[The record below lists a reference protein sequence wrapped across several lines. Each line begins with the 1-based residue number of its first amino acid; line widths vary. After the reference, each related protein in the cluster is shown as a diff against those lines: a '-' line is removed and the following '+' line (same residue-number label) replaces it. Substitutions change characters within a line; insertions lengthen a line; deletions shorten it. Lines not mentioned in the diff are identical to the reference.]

1 MIRPEDAQFH
11 PPTTDDPLWA
21 ETNYFGLYAG
31 QDTYRPLNIG
41 LYALFREP
49 LGVVGS
55 TVSVNSRRVTQPW
68 AADYWDAWQHLAV
81 PRPADLLDYTLAN
94 GLRVRCP
101 EPNKVWDVDYSDP
114 AAGLELHFRL
124 TALMEPYDIND
135 PAMDPMAAAR
145 DMDKTWGHAYAGH
158 FDLTGRYEGEI
169 ILRGARTPIDCVS
182 TMDHS
187 WGIRAERQTSR
198 LSWQHAHFSP
208 DLAIHVIC
216 DFGTDAGP
224 DAPSHQTM
232 THGYVLD
239 HGKVHGLKAGG
250 GTTERRG
257 FYPERIHLSLTD
269 SADRTWELDGEA
281 LTTFPW
287 LAWPGTVGHN
297 ALLRWTVSGAD
308 TGRQVGYGECMDF
321 VGLGEL
327 GAVHHRRNGAP
338 GG

>member
-1 MIRPEDAQFH
+1 VIRPEDAQFH

-31 QDTYRPLNIG
+31 QDTDQPMNIG
-41 LYALFREP
+41 VYGLFREP

-55 TVSVNSRRVTQPW
+55 NVSVNSRRVTLPW
-68 AADYWDAWQHLAV
+68 AADYWDTWQHVSV
-81 PRPADLLDYTLAN
+81 PQPPNLLDYQLAN
-94 GLRVRCP
+94 GLRVRCT
-101 EPNKVWDVDYSDP
+101 EPNKVWDVNYSDP
-114 AAGLELHFRL
+114 AAGLELHFRY
-124 TALMEPYDIND
+124 TALMDAYDIND
-135 PAMDPMAAAR
+135 PGMDPMVAGR

-158 FDLTGRYEGEI
+158 FDQTGRYEGEI
-169 ILRGARTPIDCVS
+169 ILRGRTTPIDCVS

-198 LSWQHAHFSP
+198 LSWQHAHVSP

-216 DFGTDAGP
+216 DFDTNAGP
-224 DAPSHQTM
+224 DAPSAQTM

-239 HGKVHGLKAGG
+239 HGKVYGLKAGE

-257 FYPERIHLSLTD
+257 FYPERIHLSVTD
-269 SADRTWELDGEA
+269 SADRTWELEGEA

-287 LAWPGTVGHN
+287 QAWPGTVGHN
-297 ALLRWTVSGAD
+297 SLLRWTVDG
-308 TGRQVGYGECMDF
+308 QVGYGECMDF
-321 VGLGEL
+321 IGLGEL
-327 GAVHHRRNGAP
+327 GAVYHRLQEAQ